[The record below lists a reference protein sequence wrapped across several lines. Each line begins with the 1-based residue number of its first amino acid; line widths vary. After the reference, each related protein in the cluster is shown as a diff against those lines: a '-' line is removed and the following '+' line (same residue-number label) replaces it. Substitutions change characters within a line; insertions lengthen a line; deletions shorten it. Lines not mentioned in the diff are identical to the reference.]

1 MYYGSILSVFPLD
14 SIGEDTM
21 AGEDRLCVIWSSGDR
36 EVALKMV
43 FMYTYN
49 AKAKGWWNTIR
60 FVIWGPSAKLLAGD
74 DELKGKV
81 KDMIEA
87 GIEVLACKAC
97 ADSYPGVIPA
107 LEEMG
112 VDVKYM
118 GVPLTEMLKDGWHSL
133 TF

>member
-1 MYYGSILSVFPLD
+1 
-14 SIGEDTM
+14 M
-21 AGEDRLCVIWSSGDR
+21 AGEDRLCVIWSSADR

-49 AKAKGWWNTIR
+49 AKAKGWWNTVR
-60 FVIWGPSAKLLAGD
+60 FVIWGPSARLLAGD
-74 DELKGKV
+74 GELEGKV
-81 KDMIEA
+81 KDMIQS

-97 ADSYPGVIPA
+97 ADSYPGVTAA
-107 LEEMG
+107 LEDMG

-118 GVPLTEMLKDGWHSL
+118 GVPLTEMLKEGWHSL